1 MLQLG
6 FSYRETASGAR
17 WTKVALHVRPPNTNG
32 QELSKRLPEGAC
44 RRDTNDDRS
53 VDGLTADYS
62 PSDVT
67 GRSEMLS

>member
-17 WTKVALHVRPPNTNG
+17 WTEVALHVRPPNAMARNPANG
-32 QELSKRLPEGAC
+32 SRKEHAGAIQMTTDLW
-44 RRDTNDDRS
+44 R
-53 VDGLTADYS
+53 TADYS